1 MATEKPRYTVSV
13 DKEMFQ
19 QIEDF
24 RFAHRYQT
32 RSEATVELIR
42 LGLESLEREKT
53 PGGDPIPDKNDDA
66 TQKKADC

>member
-19 QIEDF
+19 EIENF
-24 RFAHRYQT
+24 RFEHRYQT

-42 LGLESLEREKT
+42 LGLETLKKENDTGGGYGVPAEK
-53 PGGDPIPDKNDDA
+53 
-66 TQKKADC
+66 